1 MDATI
6 KLNPVNGTWDVSEPH
21 VKLAKDSGAH
31 VLTFDIVGNSKDITF
46 DPQDPLWIQMGSKPN
61 AQPQKGADNGQI
73 AGPKILNNGKQLVIV
88 DWNDAPGQLYYHMNF
103 KGYGPLDPIIDNG
116 GGVKPPFMNFS
127 SYVAE
132 AVIALVAFALG
143 MLVYR
148 SFAAFR
154 RRSSAGAGAAQKT
167 GEG

>member
-6 KLNPVNGTWDVSEPH
+6 KLNPVNGTWQVSEPH
-21 VKLAKDSGAH
+21 VNLAKDSGAH
-31 VLTFDIVGNSKDITF
+31 VLTFDIIGNSNGITF

-116 GGVKPPFMNFS
+116 GGVKPPRANYFS
-127 SYVAE
+127 DFVTF
-132 AVIALVAFALG
+132 ALVAIAFFFVGMFVHKAFFAS
-143 MLVYR
+143 R
-148 SFAAFR
+148 RAPAANPTN
-154 RRSSAGAGAAQKT
+154 SKT
-167 GEG
+167 P